1 MYQPRR
7 VKGMLTPDQIVLY
20 MVLAALFAIVYSLK
34 RMYVLERRIAS
45 IEINIERLLELMAA
59 EEAKIEKKEE
69 EILAKVV
76 PKKAAKKS
84 TKKR

>member
-1 MYQPRR
+1 
-7 VKGMLTPDQIVLY
+7 MLTPDQIVLY